1 MPVLGQRKNS
11 VIGSRSITNDPMYGL
26 AKEFTDVTKSIL
38 NEAGIDIY
46 SNPTVA
52 LNVPSSREALK
63 DFYIN
68 ESAPECDL
76 KDMYAREIHEEEM
89 TALFENNCDAILENA
104 VAGTYSPVVGM
115 AFPLH
120 KNLLMNTVFD
130 KAMPKT
136 VTVSPIWTM
145 TMETRILQT
154 PDGKE
159 IDIWK
164 EQNKIYEA
172 MESTAPFRKIGIV
185 LPEIETRDIL
195 ADSFKATARHDALA
209 IDTHIDAV
217 AVETWVEAGG
227 VELAVTEEVL
237 VVGEPAV
244 KVFTET
250 PVTEAKKALTWVPV
264 NLKFSP
270 AYGEFNRSLTE
281 KVALPISEDGT
292 AENTTVLSTVI
303 SAYMKDNKFGIFAG
317 DKAIQGVR
325 LAAKIDTSSAMI
337 KTCQVRWKTVTTA
350 EEMPNANPIN
360 VTMSPEEVKDVAA
373 LYNVNQATKV
383 MSIIQ
388 AVLGNYRDDKIHRFL
403 DESFVRLPDE
413 ARVSTAFDFAPRE
426 SFYGTHIEWREKT
439 FMDYLDTVGTSM
451 LQVLNDPNM
460 TISVIGR
467 SDLIRKITPTTNYTT
482 TQTPTNVGPITLDY
496 CKTVVSTE
504 NRVYQFISSDKL
516 RGNDNLIILLKP
528 RNTNRILYQV
538 VDYQFYLSNEI
549 RNAEN
554 YALPAIHSFD
564 RFKIQEY
571 QPVQGRIKV
580 LNPTGLVTPV
590 VNDDPIGVNKMND
603 AMGLNAPFITPKP

>member
-1 MPVLGQRKNS
+1 MPVLGQRKS
-11 VIGSRSITNDPMYGL
+11 AMIGSTGITKDPMYAL
-26 AKEFTDVTKSIL
+26 AKQFTDVAHNIM
-38 NEAGIDIY
+38 NESGVDVYA
-46 SNPTVA
+46 NPTVA
-52 LNVPSSREALK
+52 MNVSAASDALK
-63 DFYIN
+63 DFYVN

-76 KDMYAREIHEEEM
+76 QDMDERAMHEAEM
-89 TALFENNCDAILENA
+89 EALFENNRDAILENA

-154 PDGKE
+154 PSGEE

-164 EQNKIYEA
+164 QQNRIFEA
-172 MESTAPFRKIGIV
+172 MESSAPFKQVAIK
-185 LPEIETRDIL
+185 LPEVESVDIL
-195 ADSFKATARHDALA
+195 KDVFKATARHDALA

-217 AVETWVEAGG
+217 AVKTWAKEGDVKLNETTLAEEGKVETADG
-227 VELAVTEEVL
+227 ELAVT
-237 VVGEPAV
+237 
-244 KVFTET
+244 
-250 PVTEAKKALTWVPV
+250 WVPV
-264 NLKFSP
+264 RLNFVP
-270 AYGEFNRSLTE
+270 AYGEYNRTLTQ
-281 KVALPISEDGT
+281 KVVIPTSQDGQTYEDL
-292 AENTTVLSTVI
+292 ATVI
-303 SAYMKDNKFGIFAG
+303 SAYMKDNKFGIFSG
-317 DKAIQGVR
+317 DAKILGVR
-325 LAAKIDTSSAMI
+325 MAAKIDTSSAMI

-350 EEMPNANPIN
+350 EEMPNCNPIN

-388 AVLGNYRDDKIHRFL
+388 AVLGNYRDDKIHNYL

-413 ARVSTAFDFAPRE
+413 ARVSTAFDFAPRQG
-426 SFYGTHIEWREKT
+426 YYADHIEWRQKT
-439 FMDYLDTVGTSM
+439 FMDYLDTVATSM

-460 TISVIGR
+460 TISVVGR
-467 SDLIRKITPTTNYTT
+467 ADIIRKITPTSSYTT

-496 CKTVVSTE
+496 CKTVVSSE

-549 RNAEN
+549 RNSEN

-564 RFKIQEY
+564 RFKVQEY
-571 QPVQGRIKV
+571 QPVQGRVKI
-580 LNPTGLVTPV
+580 LNPTGLKEPV
-590 VNDDPIGVNKMND
+590 VNDNPVGVNSMND
-603 AMGLNAPFITPKP
+603 AMGLNAPFIKP

>member
-1 MPVLGQRKNS
+1 MPVLGTRKNAM
-11 VIGSRSITNDPMYGL
+11 IGSTGITKDPLYAL
-26 AKEFTDVTKSIL
+26 AKQFTDVAHSIIQESGVDL
-38 NEAGIDIY
+38 YAQ
-46 SNPTVA
+46 PTVA
-52 LNVPSSREALK
+52 MNVPAAREALK
-63 DFYIN
+63 DFYVN

-76 KDMYAREIHEEEM
+76 EDMDAREMHEAEM
-89 TALFENNCDAILENA
+89 EALFENNSDAILENA

-154 PDGKE
+154 PSGEE

-164 EQNKIYEA
+164 QQNRIYEA
-172 MESTAPFRKIGIV
+172 MESTAPFKKVTIK
-185 LPEIETRDIL
+185 LPEVETVDIL
-195 ADSFKATARHDALA
+195 KDVFKATARHDALA

-217 AVETWVEAGG
+217 AVKTWAKQGDVKLNETTLEEEGKVETADG
-227 VELAVTEEVL
+227 ELAVT
-237 VVGEPAV
+237 
-244 KVFTET
+244 
-250 PVTEAKKALTWVPV
+250 WVPV
-264 NLKFSP
+264 RLNFVP
-270 AYGEFNRSLTE
+270 AYGEYNRTLTQ
-281 KVALPISEDGT
+281 KVVIPVSTDGT
-292 AENTTVLSTVI
+292 TYEDLSTVI
-303 SAYMKDNKFGIFAG
+303 SAYMKDNKFGIFSG
-317 DKAIQGVR
+317 DAKILGVR
-325 LAAKIDTSSAMI
+325 MAAKIDTSSAMI

-388 AVLGNYRDDKIHRFL
+388 AVLGNYRDDKIHNYL

-413 ARVSTAFDFAPRE
+413 ARVSTAFDFAPRQG
-426 SFYGTHIEWREKT
+426 YYADHIEWRQKT
-439 FMDYLDTVGTSM
+439 FMDYLDTVATSM

-460 TISVIGR
+460 TISVVGR
-467 SDLIRKITPTTNYTT
+467 ADLIRKITPTSTYTT
-482 TQTPTNVGPITLDY
+482 SQTPTNVGPITLDY
-496 CKTVVSTE
+496 CKTVVSSE

-549 RNAEN
+549 RNSEN

-571 QPVQGRIKV
+571 QPVQGRVKV
-580 LNPTGLVTPV
+580 LNPTGLKDPV
-590 VNDDPIGVNKMND
+590 VNDDPVGVNSMND
-603 AMGLNAPFITPKP
+603 AMGLNAPFIKP

>member
-1 MPVLGQRKNS
+1 MPVLGQRQSAMIGKN
-11 VIGSRSITNDPMYGL
+11 ITRDPLYAL
-26 AKEFTDVTKSIL
+26 AKQFTETTKSIL
-38 NEAGIDIY
+38 NESGVDIY
-46 SNPTVA
+46 TQPSMA
-52 LNVPSSREALK
+52 LHVESSKEALK
-63 DFYIN
+63 EFFVENSD
-68 ESAPECDL
+68 PEFEL
-76 KDMYAREIHEEEM
+76 KDSYDRETHLEQM
-89 TALFENNCDAILENA
+89 TELFENNRNAILENA

-154 PDGKE
+154 PDGEE

-164 EQNKIYEA
+164 QQNRIYEA
-172 MESTAPFRKIGIV
+172 MESVAPFEKVAIK
-185 LPEIETRDIL
+185 LPEMETVDIL
-195 ADSFKATARHDALA
+195 RDVFHATARHDALA

-227 VELAVTEEVL
+227 IELSADL
-237 VVGEPAV
+237 A
-244 KVFTET
+244 TET

-264 NLKFSP
+264 KLQFAP
-270 AYGEFNRSLTE
+270 AYGEYNRTFTE
-281 KVALPISEDGT
+281 KVVLPVSEDGETFSTVT
-292 AENTTVLSTVI
+292 AVI

-317 DKAIQGVR
+317 SDAIKGVR
-325 LAAKIDTSSAMI
+325 MAAKIDTSSAMV
-337 KTCQVRWKTVTTA
+337 KTCSVRWKSVTTS
-350 EEMPNANPIN
+350 ETMPNANPIN

-388 AVLGNYRDDKIHRFL
+388 TVLGNYRDDKIHKHL
-403 DESFVRLPDE
+403 DESFLRLPEE
-413 ARVSTAFDFAPRE
+413 ARVSTGFDFAPRQGY
-426 SFYGTHIEWREKT
+426 YGDHVQWRQNT
-439 FMDYLDTVGTSM
+439 FMDYLDTVATSM

-460 TISVIGR
+460 TISVVGR
-467 SDLIRKITPTTNYTT
+467 SDLIRKITPTTQYTT
-482 TQTPTNVGPITLDY
+482 HQTPTNVGPIQLDY
-496 CKTVVSTE
+496 VKTVVSSE

-516 RGNDNLIILLKP
+516 RGNDNLIILLMP

-549 RNAEN
+549 RNVEN

-564 RFKIQEY
+564 RFKVQEY
-571 QPVQGRIKV
+571 QPVQGRIQI
-580 LNPTGLVTPV
+580 LNPTGLTTPV
-590 VNDDPIGVNKMND
+590 MNADPIGVNKMND
-603 AMGLNAPFITPKP
+603 AMGLNAPFIAPKQ

>member
-1 MPVLGQRKNS
+1 MPVLGQRKS
-11 VIGSRSITNDPMYGL
+11 AMIGSNITRDPMYAL
-26 AKEFTDVTKSIL
+26 AKEFTNVAKSIL
-38 NEAGIDIY
+38 NESAVDIY
-46 SNPTVA
+46 AQPTVA
-52 LNVPSSREALK
+52 LSVASSREALK
-63 DFYIN
+63 DFYIS
-68 ESAPECDL
+68 ESAPDCDL
-76 KDMYAREIHEEEM
+76 QDMETREIHEEEM
-89 TALFENNCDAILENA
+89 NALFENNREAIMENS

-130 KAMPKT
+130 KAMAKT

-154 PDGKE
+154 PDGEE

-164 EQNKIYEA
+164 QQNRIYDA
-172 MESTAPFRKIGIV
+172 MESVAPFRKV
-185 LPEIETRDIL
+185 AVALPEVETVDIL
-195 ADSFKATARHDALA
+195 KDVFMATARHDALA
-209 IDTHIDAV
+209 VDTHIDAV
-217 AVETWVEAGG
+217 AVETWVKEGG
-227 VELAVTEEVL
+227 VELSADL
-237 VVGEPAV
+237 Q
-244 KVFTET
+244 TET
-250 PVTEAKKALTWVPV
+250 PVTTAKKALTWVPV
-264 NLKFSP
+264 TLKFAP
-270 AYGEFNRSLTE
+270 AYGEYNRTLTQ
-281 KVALPISEDGT
+281 KVVLPISEDGV
-292 AENTTVLSTVI
+292 ATTELATVI
-303 SAYMKDNKFGIFAG
+303 SGYMKDNKFGIFAG
-317 DKAIQGVR
+317 DTAIKGVR
-325 LAAKIDTSSAMI
+325 IAAKIDTSSAMV
-337 KTCQVRWKTVTTA
+337 KTCQVKWKSVTTS
-350 EEMPNANPIN
+350 EEMPYANPIN

-388 AVLGNYRDDKIHRFL
+388 TVLGNYRDDKIHKFL
-403 DESFVRLPDE
+403 DDSFVRLPDE

-426 SFYGTHIEWREKT
+426 SFYGTHIDWRERT
-439 FMDYLDTVGTSM
+439 FMDYLDTVATSM

-467 SDLIRKITPTTNYTT
+467 SDIIRKITPTTSYTT
-482 TQTPTNVGPITLDY
+482 SQTPTNVGPITLDY

-571 QPVQGRIKV
+571 QPVQGRVKI

-590 VNDDPIGVNKMND
+590 VNDDPIGVNKAND
-603 AMGLNAPFITPKP
+603 AMGLNAPFITAV

>member
-1 MPVLGQRKNS
+1 MPVLGQRRNAM
-11 VIGSRSITNDPMYGL
+11 VGGSRIEKDPMYPL
-26 AKEFTDVTKSIL
+26 AKQFTEVTGSIL
-38 NEAGIDIY
+38 NESGVDIY
-46 SNPTVA
+46 TNPTTA
-52 LNVPSSREALK
+52 LNVPASREALK
-63 DFYIN
+63 EFYVN
-68 ESAPECDL
+68 ESAPECDFE
-76 KDMYAREIHEEEM
+76 DMYDREIHEEEM
-89 TALFENNCDAILENA
+89 TALFENNRDAILENA

-136 VTVSPIWTM
+136 VTVAPIWTM

-154 PDGKE
+154 PDGEE

-164 EQNKIYEA
+164 EQNRIFEA
-172 MESTAPFRKIGIV
+172 MESTAPFKKVAIK
-185 LPEIETRDIL
+185 LPEVEQTDIL
-195 ADSFKATARHDALA
+195 RDVFKATARHDALG
-209 IDTHIDAV
+209 IDTHIDGV
-217 AVETWVEAGG
+217 AVETWVAKGG
-227 VELAVTEEVL
+227 LKLNPDTLQEESVTANP
-237 VVGEPAV
+237 GE
-244 KVFTET
+244 
-250 PVTEAKKALTWVPV
+250 KALTWVPV
-264 NLKFSP
+264 RLNFSP
-270 AYGEFNRSLTE
+270 AYGEYNRTLTQ
-281 KVALPISEDGT
+281 KVQIPVSEDGT
-292 AENTTVLSTVI
+292 TYTNLTTVI
-303 SAYMKDNKFGIFAG
+303 SGYMKDNKFGIFAG
-317 DKAIQGVR
+317 DAKIVAVR
-325 LAAKIDTSSAMI
+325 MAAKIDTSSAMI
-337 KTCQVRWKTVTTA
+337 KTCQVKWKTTTTS

-388 AVLGNYRDDKIHRFL
+388 AVLGNYRDDKIHNYL
-403 DESFVRLPDE
+403 DDSFVRLPDE

-426 SFYGTHIEWREKT
+426 SYYASHVEWREKT
-439 FMDYLDTVGTSM
+439 FMDYLDTVATSM

-460 TISVIGR
+460 TISVVGR
-467 SDLIRKITPTTNYTT
+467 ADLIRKITPTTTYTT

-549 RNAEN
+549 RNSEN

-564 RFKIQEY
+564 RFKVQEY
-571 QPVQGRIKV
+571 QPVQGRVKI
-580 LNPTGLVTPV
+580 LNPTGLKTPV
-590 VNDDPIGVNKMND
+590 TNDDPIGVNSMND
-603 AMGLNAPFITPKP
+603 AMGLNAPFIKP

>member
-1 MPVLGQRKNS
+1 MPVLGQRKS
-11 VIGSRSITNDPMYGL
+11 AMIGSTGITKDPMYAL

-38 NEAGIDIY
+38 NESGVDIY
-46 SNPTVA
+46 SNPA
-52 LNVPSSREALK
+52 AAMNVVSAKEAIK
-63 DFYIN
+63 DFYVN
-68 ESAPECDL
+68 ESAPECDIA
-76 KDMYAREIHEEEM
+76 DMDDRAIHEEEM
-89 TALFENNCDAILENA
+89 EALFENNRSAILENA

-154 PDGKE
+154 PDGEE

-164 EQNKIYEA
+164 QQNRIFDA
-172 MESTAPFRKIGIV
+172 MESVAPFKKVTIK
-185 LPEIETRDIL
+185 LPEVETVDIL
-195 ADSFKATARHDALA
+195 KDVFKATARHDALA

-217 AVETWVEAGG
+217 AVKTWAKKGDVKLNETTLEEEGTVATEGG
-227 VELAVTEEVL
+227 EEV
-237 VVGEPAV
+237 V
-244 KVFTET
+244 
-250 PVTEAKKALTWVPV
+250 TWVPV
-264 NLKFSP
+264 NLKFVP
-270 AYGEFNRSLTE
+270 AYGEYNRTMTE
-281 KVALPISEDGT
+281 KVSIPVSSDGT
-292 AENTTVLSTVI
+292 EYTDLTTVITG
-303 SAYMKDNKFGIFAG
+303 YMKDNKFGIFAG
-317 DKAIQGVR
+317 DAKILGVR
-325 LAAKIDTSSAMI
+325 MAAKIDTSSAMI

-388 AVLGNYRDDKIHRFL
+388 TVLGNYRDDKIHNYL
-403 DESFVRLPDE
+403 DDSFVRLPDE
-413 ARVSTAFDFAPRE
+413 ARVSTAFDFAPRQ
-426 SFYGTHIEWREKT
+426 SYYSDHIEWRSKT
-439 FMDYLDTVGTSM
+439 FMDYLDTVATSM

-460 TISVIGR
+460 TISVVGR
-467 SDLIRKITPTTNYTT
+467 SDLIRKITPTSTYTT
-482 TQTPTNVGPITLDY
+482 SQTPTNVGPITLDY
-496 CKTVVSTE
+496 CKTVVSSE

-549 RNAEN
+549 RNSEN

-564 RFKIQEY
+564 RFKVQEY
-571 QPVQGRIKV
+571 QPVQGRVKI
-580 LNPTGLVTPV
+580 LNPTGLTTPV
-590 VNDDPIGVNKMND
+590 TNDDPIGVNTMND
-603 AMGLNAPFITPKP
+603 AMGLNAPFIKP

>member
-1 MPVLGQRKNS
+1 MPVLGQRKS
-11 VIGSRSITNDPMYGL
+11 AMIGRSNITRDPMYGL
-26 AKEFTDVTKSIL
+26 AKQFTEVTQSIL
-38 NEAGIDIY
+38 NESGVDIY
-46 SNPTVA
+46 ANPTVA
-52 LNVPSSREALK
+52 MNVASSREALK
-63 DFYIN
+63 EFYIN

-76 KDMYAREIHEEEM
+76 QDMDERTMHEEEM
-89 TALFENNCDAILENA
+89 AALFENNREAIMENA
-104 VAGTYSPVVGM
+104 VAGSYSPVVGM

-154 PDGKE
+154 PDGEE

-164 EQNKIYEA
+164 QQNRIYEA
-172 MESTAPFRKIGIV
+172 MESVAPFVQVGVK
-185 LPEIETRDIL
+185 LPESESVDIL
-195 ADSFKATARHDALA
+195 RDVFRATARHDALA
-209 IDTHIDAV
+209 IDTHIDAI
-217 AVETWVEAGG
+217 AVETWVEEGG
-227 VELAVTEEVL
+227 VVLNAETLEETV
-237 VVGEPAV
+237 A
-244 KVFTET
+244 
-250 PVTEAKKALTWVPV
+250 EAAQKALTWVPV
-264 NLKFSP
+264 KLKFSP
-270 AYGEFNRSLTE
+270 AYGEYNRTLTE
-281 KVALPISEDGT
+281 KVVVAVSEDGV
-292 AENTTVLSTVI
+292 TTTEMSSII
-303 SAYMKDNKFGIFAG
+303 SGYMKDNKFGLFAG
-317 DKAIQGVR
+317 NAAVKAVR
-325 LAAKIDTSSAMI
+325 IAAKIDTSSAMV
-337 KTCQVRWKTVTTA
+337 KTCQVRWKTTTTA

-388 AVLGNYRDDKIHRFL
+388 TVLGNYRDDKIHNYL
-403 DESFVRLPDE
+403 DQSFVRLPEE
-413 ARVSTAFDFAPRE
+413 ARVSSAFDFAPRQGYY
-426 SFYGTHIEWREKT
+426 SDHIEWRQKT
-439 FMDYLDTVGTSM
+439 FMDYLDTVATSM

-460 TISVIGR
+460 TISVVGR
-467 SDLIRKITPTTNYTT
+467 ADIIRKITPTTSYTT
-482 TQTPTNVGPITLDY
+482 SQTPANVGPITLDY

-549 RNAEN
+549 RNSEN

-571 QPVQGRIKV
+571 QPVQGRLQI
-580 LNPTGLVTPV
+580 LNPTGLTVPV
-590 VNDDPIGVNKMND
+590 MNADPIGVKAMND
-603 AMGLNAPFITPKP
+603 AMGLNAPFIG

>member
-1 MPVLGQRKNS
+1 MPVLGERKS
-11 VIGSRSITNDPMYGL
+11 GMIGAKNISRDPMYAL
-26 AKEFTDVTKSIL
+26 AKQFTEVAQSIL
-38 NEAGIDIY
+38 NESGVDMY
-46 SNPTVA
+46 SNPA
-52 LNVPSSREALK
+52 AAMNMPASREAIK
-63 DFYIN
+63 EFYVN
-68 ESAPECDL
+68 ESAPEMDL
-76 KDMYAREIHEEEM
+76 QDIEDREEHIQEM
-89 TALFENNCDAILENA
+89 EALFENNRSAILENS

-136 VTVSPIWTM
+136 VTQSPIWTM

-154 PDGKE
+154 PDGEE

-164 EQNKIYEA
+164 QQNRIYEA
-172 MESTAPFRKIGIV
+172 MESVAPFKKVAIKV
-185 LPEIETRDIL
+185 PEFESVDIL
-195 ADSFKATARHDALA
+195 RDVFKATARHDALA

-227 VELAVTEEVL
+227 VELDPATFEEA
-237 VVGEPAV
+237 E
-244 KVFTET
+244 
-250 PVTEAKKALTWVPV
+250 VTEAKKALTWMPV

-270 AYGEFNRSLTE
+270 SYGEYNRTLNQ
-281 KVALPISEDGT
+281 KIVLPVSEDGV
-292 AENTTVLSTVI
+292 ETTEVSTMV
-303 SAYMKDNKFGIFAG
+303 SAYMKENKFGIFVG
-317 DKAIQGVR
+317 NDVIKAVR
-325 LAAKIDTSSAMI
+325 MAAKIDTSSAMV

-388 AVLGNYRDDKIHRFL
+388 TVLGNYRDDKIHAFL
-403 DESFVRLPDE
+403 DNSFVRLPEE
-413 ARVSTAFDFAPRE
+413 ARVSTAFDFAPRQ
-426 SFYGTHIEWREKT
+426 SFYSTHIDWRERT
-439 FMDYLDTVGTSM
+439 FMDYLDTVATSM
-451 LQVLNDPNM
+451 IQVLNDPNM

-467 SDLIRKITPTTNYTT
+467 ADLIRKITPTTSYTT
-482 TQTPTNVGPITLDY
+482 TQTPSNVGPITLDY
-496 CKTVVSTE
+496 CKTVVTSE

-571 QPVQGRIKV
+571 QPVQGRVKI
-580 LNPTGLVTPV
+580 LNPTGLTTPV
-590 VNDDPIGVNKMND
+590 INDDPIGVNKKND
-603 AMGLNAPFITPKP
+603 PMGLNAPFIQPV

>member
-1 MPVLGQRKNS
+1 MPVLGERKNGI
-11 VIGSRSITNDPMYGL
+11 IGSRNMTKDPLYPL
-26 AKEFTDVTKSIL
+26 AKQFTEVTQTLL
-38 NEAGIDIY
+38 NESGVDIY
-46 SNPTVA
+46 SNPATA
-52 LNVPSSREALK
+52 LNMPASREALK
-63 DFYIN
+63 EFYVN
-68 ESAPECDL
+68 ESAPEMDIA
-76 KDMYAREIHEEEM
+76 DVDDRELHIEEM
-89 TALFENNCDAILENA
+89 EALFENNRDAILENA

-136 VTVSPIWTM
+136 VTQSPIWTM

-154 PDGKE
+154 PDGEE

-164 EQNKIYEA
+164 QQNRIFDA
-172 MESTAPFRKIGIV
+172 MESTAPFKHVTIK
-185 LPEIETRDIL
+185 LPEFETVDIL
-195 ADSFKATARHDALA
+195 RDVFKATARHDALA

-227 VELAVTEEVL
+227 TKLDPTTFEESEVT
-237 VVGEPAV
+237 
-244 KVFTET
+244 T
-250 PVTEAKKALTWVPV
+250 PEKALTWIPV
-264 NLKFSP
+264 NLRFSP
-270 AYGEFNRSLTE
+270 SYGEYDYSLTE
-281 KVALPISEDGT
+281 KVVVPVSEDGT
-292 AENTTVLSTVI
+292 TTEEKATVI
-303 SAYMKDNKFGIFAG
+303 SAYMKENKFGIFTG
-317 DKAIQGVR
+317 TDLVKAVR
-325 LAAKIDTSSAMI
+325 MAAKIDTSSAMV
-337 KTCQVRWKTVTTA
+337 KTCQVKWKATVTS
-350 EEMPNANPIN
+350 EQMPNANPIN

-373 LYNVNQATKV
+373 LYNINQATKV

-388 AVLGNYRDDKIHRFL
+388 AVLGNYRDDKIHNFL
-403 DESFVRLPDE
+403 DNSFVRLPEE
-413 ARVSTAFDFAPRE
+413 ARVSTAFDFAPRQ
-426 SFYGTHIEWREKT
+426 SFYATHIDWRERT

-467 SDLIRKITPTTNYTT
+467 ADIIRKITPTTSYTT

-564 RFKIQEY
+564 RFKVQEY
-571 QPVQGRIKV
+571 QPVQGRVKI
-580 LNPTGLVTPV
+580 LNPTGLTTPV

-603 AMGLNAPFITPKP
+603 AMGLNAPFIQP

>member
-1 MPVLGQRKNS
+1 MPVLGERKS
-11 VIGSRSITNDPMYGL
+11 GMIGAKNISRDPLYPL
-26 AKEFTDVTKSIL
+26 AKQFTEVAQSIL
-38 NEAGIDIY
+38 NESGVDMY
-46 SNPTVA
+46 SNPA
-52 LNVPSSREALK
+52 AAMNMPASREAIK
-63 DFYIN
+63 EFYVN
-68 ESAPECDL
+68 ESAPEMDL
-76 KDMYAREIHEEEM
+76 QDIEDRETHIQEM
-89 TALFENNCDAILENA
+89 EALFENNRDAILENA

-136 VTVSPIWTM
+136 VTQSPIWTT

-154 PDGKE
+154 PDGEE

-164 EQNKIYEA
+164 QQNRIYEA
-172 MESTAPFRKIGIV
+172 MESTAPFKQVAIKV
-185 LPEIETRDIL
+185 PEYESVDIL
-195 ADSFKATARHDALA
+195 RDVFKATARHDALA

-227 VELAVTEEVL
+227 VELDPTTMEETE
-237 VVGEPAV
+237 
-244 KVFTET
+244 
-250 PVTEAKKALTWVPV
+250 VTEAKKALTWYPV

-270 AYGEFNRSLTE
+270 AYGEYDRTLTQ
-281 KVALPISEDGT
+281 KIALSISENGT
-292 AENTTVLSTVI
+292 TYSEASTVV
-303 SAYMKDNKFGIFAG
+303 SAYMKENKFGIFVAN
-317 DKAIQGVR
+317 DVVKAVR
-325 LAAKIDTSSAMI
+325 MAAKIDTSSAMV
-337 KTCQVRWKTVTTA
+337 KTCQVRWKTTTTA

-388 AVLGNYRDDKIHRFL
+388 TVLGNYRDDKIHAFL
-403 DESFVRLPDE
+403 NNSFVRLPEE
-413 ARVSTAFDFAPRE
+413 ARVSTAFDFAPRQGYY
-426 SFYGTHIEWREKT
+426 STHIDWRERT
-439 FMDYLDTVGTSM
+439 FMDYLDTVATSM

-467 SDLIRKITPTTNYTT
+467 ADLIRKITPTTSYTT

-496 CKTVVSTE
+496 CKTVVTSE

-571 QPVQGRIKV
+571 QPVQGRVKI
-580 LNPTGLVTPV
+580 LNPTGLTTPV
-590 VNDDPIGVNKMND
+590 MNDDPIGVNKMND
-603 AMGLNAPFITPKP
+603 PMGLNAPFIQPQ

>member
-1 MPVLGQRKNS
+1 MPIVGTRKS
-11 VIGSRSITNDPMYGL
+11 AMIGANNIARDPMYAL
-26 AKEFTDVTKSIL
+26 AKQFTEVTSSIL
-38 NEAGIDIY
+38 NESGVDIY
-46 SNPTVA
+46 ANPTTA
-52 LNVPSSREALK
+52 LNIASSREALK
-63 DFYIN
+63 EFYVQ
-68 ESAPECDL
+68 ESAPEMDL
-76 KDMYAREIHEEEM
+76 QDMYEREAHIQEM
-89 TALFENNCDAILENA
+89 EALFENNRDAILENA

-130 KAMPKT
+130 KAMPKV
-136 VTVSPIWTM
+136 VTQSPIWTM

-154 PDGKE
+154 PDGEE

-164 EQNKIYEA
+164 QQNRIYDA
-172 MESTAPFRKIGIV
+172 MESTAPFRQVAIK
-185 LPEIETRDIL
+185 LPEVESVDIL
-195 ADSFKATARHDALA
+195 RDVFKATARHDALG

-227 VELAVTEEVL
+227 VKLDPETLAET
-237 VVGEPAV
+237 VVEAGE
-244 KVFTET
+244 
-250 PVTEAKKALTWVPV
+250 KALTWMPV
-264 NLKFSP
+264 TLKFSP
-270 AYGEFNRSLTE
+270 AYGEYNRTLTQ
-281 KVALPISEDGT
+281 KVVLPVSEDGVVKT
-292 AENTTVLSTVI
+292 EVATVI
-303 SAYMKDNKFGIFAG
+303 SAYMKENKFGIFAG
-317 DKAIQGVR
+317 SDAIKAVR
-325 LAAKIDTSSAMI
+325 MAAKIDTSSAMV
-337 KTCQVRWKTVTTA
+337 KTCQVKWKTTTTS

-388 AVLGNYRDDKIHRFL
+388 TVLGNYRDDKIHAHL
-403 DESFVRLPDE
+403 DNSFVRLPEE
-413 ARVSTAFDFAPRE
+413 ARVTTAFDFAPRQGYY
-426 SFYGTHIEWREKT
+426 STHIEWREKT
-439 FMDYLDTVGTSM
+439 FMDYLDTVATSM

-467 SDLIRKITPTTNYTT
+467 ADLIRKITPTSTYTT

-528 RNTNRILYQV
+528 RNSNRILYQV

-564 RFKIQEY
+564 RFKVQEY
-571 QPVQGRIKV
+571 QPVQGRIKIM
-580 LNPTGLVTPV
+580 NPTGLTVPV
-590 VNDDPIGVNKMND
+590 MNEDPIGVNKMND
-603 AMGLNAPFITPKP
+603 AMGLNAPFIQPQ

>member
-1 MPVLGQRKNS
+1 MPVLGERKNGI
-11 VIGSRSITNDPMYGL
+11 IGSRNMTKDPLYPL
-26 AKEFTDVTKSIL
+26 AKQFTEVTQTLL
-38 NEAGIDIY
+38 NESGVDIY
-46 SNPTVA
+46 SNPATA
-52 LNVPSSREALK
+52 LNMPASREALK
-63 DFYIN
+63 EFYVN
-68 ESAPECDL
+68 ESAPEMDIA
-76 KDMYAREIHEEEM
+76 DVDDRELHIEEM
-89 TALFENNCDAILENA
+89 EALFENNRDAILENA

-136 VTVSPIWTM
+136 VTQSPIWTM

-154 PDGKE
+154 PDGEE

-164 EQNKIYEA
+164 QQNRIFDA
-172 MESTAPFRKIGIV
+172 MESTAPFKHVTIK
-185 LPEIETRDIL
+185 LPEFETVDIL
-195 ADSFKATARHDALA
+195 RDVFKATARHDALA

-227 VELAVTEEVL
+227 TKLDPTTFEESEVT
-237 VVGEPAV
+237 
-244 KVFTET
+244 T
-250 PVTEAKKALTWVPV
+250 PEKALTWIPV
-264 NLKFSP
+264 NLRFSP
-270 AYGEFNRSLTE
+270 SYGEYDYSLTE
-281 KVALPISEDGT
+281 KVVVPVSEDGT
-292 AENTTVLSTVI
+292 TTEEKATVI
-303 SAYMKDNKFGIFAG
+303 SAYMKENKFGIFTG
-317 DKAIQGVR
+317 TDLVKAVR
-325 LAAKIDTSSAMI
+325 MAAKIDTSSAMV
-337 KTCQVRWKTVTTA
+337 KTCQVKWKATVTS
-350 EEMPNANPIN
+350 EQMPNANPIN

-373 LYNVNQATKV
+373 LYNINQATKV

-388 AVLGNYRDDKIHRFL
+388 AVLGNYRDDKIHNFL
-403 DESFVRLPDE
+403 DNSFVRLPEE
-413 ARVSTAFDFAPRE
+413 ARVSTAFDFAPRQ
-426 SFYGTHIEWREKT
+426 SFYATHIDWRERT
-439 FMDYLDTVGTSM
+439 FMDYLDTAGTSM

-467 SDLIRKITPTTNYTT
+467 ADIIRKITPTTSYTT

-564 RFKIQEY
+564 RFKVQEY
-571 QPVQGRIKV
+571 QPVQGRVKI
-580 LNPTGLVTPV
+580 LNPTGLTTPV

-603 AMGLNAPFITPKP
+603 AMGLNAPFIQP

>member
-1 MPVLGQRKNS
+1 MPVLGQRKS
-11 VIGSRSITNDPMYGL
+11 AMIGSTGITKDPMYAL

-38 NEAGIDIY
+38 NESGVDIY
-46 SNPTVA
+46 SNPA
-52 LNVPSSREALK
+52 AAMNVVSAKEAIK
-63 DFYIN
+63 DFYVN
-68 ESAPECDL
+68 ESAPECDIA
-76 KDMYAREIHEEEM
+76 DMDDRAIHEEEM
-89 TALFENNCDAILENA
+89 EALFENNRSAILENA

-154 PDGKE
+154 PDGEE

-164 EQNKIYEA
+164 QQNRIFDA
-172 MESTAPFRKIGIV
+172 MESVAPFKKVTIK
-185 LPEIETRDIL
+185 LPEVETVDIL
-195 ADSFKATARHDALA
+195 KDVFKATARHDALA

-217 AVETWVEAGG
+217 AVKTWAKKGDVKLNETTLEEEGTVATEGG
-227 VELAVTEEVL
+227 EEV
-237 VVGEPAV
+237 V
-244 KVFTET
+244 
-250 PVTEAKKALTWVPV
+250 TWVPV
-264 NLKFSP
+264 NLKFVP
-270 AYGEFNRSLTE
+270 AYGEYNRTMTE
-281 KVALPISEDGT
+281 KVSIPVSTDGSEYTDL
-292 AENTTVLSTVI
+292 TTVITG
-303 SAYMKDNKFGIFAG
+303 YMKDNKFGIFAG
-317 DKAIQGVR
+317 DAKILGVR
-325 LAAKIDTSSAMI
+325 MAAKIDTSSAMI

-388 AVLGNYRDDKIHRFL
+388 TVLGNYRDDKIHNYL
-403 DESFVRLPDE
+403 DDSFVRLPDE
-413 ARVSTAFDFAPRE
+413 ARVSTAFDFAPRQ
-426 SFYGTHIEWREKT
+426 SYYSDHIEWRSKT
-439 FMDYLDTVGTSM
+439 FMDYLDTVATSM

-460 TISVIGR
+460 TISVVGR
-467 SDLIRKITPTTNYTT
+467 SDLIRKITPTSTYTT
-482 TQTPTNVGPITLDY
+482 SQTPTNVGPITLDY
-496 CKTVVSTE
+496 CKTVVSSE

-549 RNAEN
+549 RNSEN

-564 RFKIQEY
+564 RFKVQEY
-571 QPVQGRIKV
+571 QPVQGRVKI
-580 LNPTGLVTPV
+580 LNPTGLTTPV
-590 VNDDPIGVNKMND
+590 TNDDPIGVNTMND
-603 AMGLNAPFITPKP
+603 AMGLNAPFIKP

>member
-1 MPVLGQRKNS
+1 MPVLGQRKS
-11 VIGSRSITNDPMYGL
+11 AMIGSNNIKKDPMYAL

-38 NEAGIDIY
+38 NESGVDIY

-52 LNVPSSREALK
+52 LNVASSKEALK
-63 DFYIN
+63 DFYVN

-76 KDMYAREIHEEEM
+76 QDMDDRAVHEAEM
-89 TALFENNCDAILENA
+89 EALFENNSEAILENA

-154 PDGKE
+154 PDGEE

-164 EQNKIYEA
+164 EQNRIFDA
-172 MESTAPFRKIGIV
+172 MESVAPFKKVAIK
-185 LPEIETRDIL
+185 LPENQSVDIL
-195 ADSFKATARHDALA
+195 ADVFKATARHDALA

-227 VELAVTEEVL
+227 VELSEDL
-237 VVGEPAV
+237 Q
-244 KVFTET
+244 TET
-250 PVTEAKKALTWVPV
+250 PVDVAKKALTWVPV
-264 NLKFSP
+264 RINFVPS
-270 AYGEFNRSLTE
+270 YGEYNRSFTQ
-281 KVALPISEDGT
+281 KVMIPVSEDGVEST
-292 AENTTVLSTVI
+292 ALSAVVTG
-303 SAYMKDNKFGIFAG
+303 YMKDNKFGIMAT
-317 DKAIQGVR
+317 DPAIKGVR
-325 LAAKIDTSSAMI
+325 MAAKIDTSSAMV
-337 KTCQVRWKTVTTA
+337 KTCQVKWKTVTTA

-388 AVLGNYRDDKIHRFL
+388 AVLGNYRDDRIHNYL
-403 DESFVRLPDE
+403 DDSFVRLPNE
-413 ARVSTAFDFAPRE
+413 ARVSTAFDFAPRQ
-426 SFYGTHIEWREKT
+426 SYYSDHIEWRSKT
-439 FMDYLDTVGTSM
+439 FMDYLDTVATSM

-460 TISVIGR
+460 TISVVGR
-467 SDLIRKITPTTNYTT
+467 SDIIRKITPTTTYTT
-482 TQTPTNVGPITLDY
+482 SQTPTSVGPITLDY
-496 CKTVVSTE
+496 CKTIVSSE

-571 QPVQGRIKV
+571 QPVQGRVKI
-580 LNPTGLVTPV
+580 LNPTGLKEVV
-590 VNDDPIGVNKMND
+590 VNDDPIGVNSMND
-603 AMGLNAPFITPKP
+603 AMGLNAPFIKP

>member
-1 MPVLGQRKNS
+1 MPVLGQRKS
-11 VIGSRSITNDPMYGL
+11 AMIGSNNIKKDPMYAL

-38 NEAGIDIY
+38 NESGVDLY

-52 LNVPSSREALK
+52 LNVASSKEALR
-63 DFYIN
+63 DFYVN
-68 ESAPECDL
+68 ESAPEIDL
-76 KDMYAREIHEEEM
+76 QDMDEREVHEAEM
-89 TALFENNCDAILENA
+89 NALFENNSEAILENA
-104 VAGTYSPVVGM
+104 VAGSYSPVVGM

-154 PDGKE
+154 PDGEE

-164 EQNKIYEA
+164 EQNRIFDA
-172 MESTAPFRKIGIV
+172 MESVAPFKKVAIK
-185 LPEIETRDIL
+185 LPEVETVDIL
-195 ADSFKATARHDALA
+195 KDVFKATARHDALA

-217 AVETWVEAGG
+217 AVETWVEVGG
-227 VELAVTEEVL
+227 VELSEDL
-237 VVGEPAV
+237 Q
-244 KVFTET
+244 TET
-250 PVTEAKKALTWVPV
+250 PVDTAKKALTWVPV
-264 NLKFSP
+264 RINFVP
-270 AYGEFNRSLTE
+270 AYGEYNRTFTQ
-281 KVALPISEDGT
+281 KVVIPVSEDGK
-292 AENTTVLSTVI
+292 TTTPVATVV
-303 SAYMKDNKFGIFAG
+303 SGYMKDNKFGIFAG
-317 DKAIQGVR
+317 DAAIKGVR
-325 LAAKIDTSSAMI
+325 MAAKIDTSSAMV
-337 KTCQVRWKTVTTA
+337 KTCQVKWKTVTTA

-388 AVLGNYRDDKIHRFL
+388 AVLGNYRDDRIHNYL
-403 DESFVRLPDE
+403 DDSFVRLPDE
-413 ARVSTAFDFAPRE
+413 ARVSSAFDFAPRQ
-426 SFYGTHIEWREKT
+426 SYYSDHIEWRSKT
-439 FMDYLDTVGTSM
+439 FMDYLDTVATSM

-460 TISVIGR
+460 TISVVGR
-467 SDLIRKITPTTNYTT
+467 SDIIRKITPTSTYTT
-482 TQTPTNVGPITLDY
+482 SQTPANVGPITLDY
-496 CKTVVSTE
+496 CKTIVSSE

-554 YALPAIHSFD
+554 YALPSIHSFD

-571 QPVQGRIKV
+571 QPVQGRVKI
-580 LNPTGLVTPV
+580 LNPTGLKEVV
-590 VNDDPIGVNKMND
+590 VNDDPIGVNSMND
-603 AMGLNAPFITPKP
+603 AMGLNAPFIKP

>member
-1 MPVLGQRKNS
+1 MPVLGERKRGI
-11 VIGSRSITNDPMYGL
+11 IGASNITKDPMYPL
-26 AKEFTDVTKSIL
+26 AKQFTEVAQSIL
-38 NEAGIDIY
+38 NESGADIY
-46 SNPTVA
+46 SAPTTA
-52 LNVPSSREALK
+52 LNMPSSRTALK
-63 DFYIN
+63 EFYVN
-68 ESAPECDL
+68 ESAPDI
-76 KDMYAREIHEEEM
+76 DITDIDDQEM
-89 TALFENNCDAILENA
+89 HIAEMEALFENNRDAILENA

-154 PDGKE
+154 PDGEE

-164 EQNKIYEA
+164 QQNRIYEA
-172 MESTAPFRKIGIV
+172 MESTAPFKQVPIKV
-185 LPEIETRDIL
+185 PEYESVDIL
-195 ADSFKATARHDALA
+195 RDVFKATARHDALA
-209 IDTHIDAV
+209 IDTHIDGV

-227 VELAVTEEVL
+227 VKLDPDTFEET
-237 VVGEPAV
+237 VVDAGE
-244 KVFTET
+244 
-250 PVTEAKKALTWVPV
+250 KALTWLPV
-264 NLKFSP
+264 NIKFSP
-270 AYGEFNRSLTE
+270 SYGEYDRSVTE
-281 KVALPISEDGT
+281 KIVLPISEDGT
-292 AENTTVLSTVI
+292 PETTTQFKTVI
-303 SAYMKDNKFGIFAG
+303 SAYMKENKFGIFTG
-317 DKAIQGVR
+317 DNEGKIKAVR
-325 LAAKIDTSSAMI
+325 MAARIDTSSAMI
-337 KTCQVRWKTVTTA
+337 KTCNVKWKTTTTA

-383 MSIIQ
+383 MSLIQ
-388 AVLGNYRDDKIHRFL
+388 VVLGNYRDDKIHDYL
-403 DESFVRLPDE
+403 DKSFVRLPDE
-413 ARVSTAFDFAPRE
+413 ARLSTAFDFAPRQ
-426 SFYGTHIEWREKT
+426 SYYSTHIDWRERT
-439 FMDYLDTVGTSM
+439 FMDYLDTVATSL

-460 TISVIGR
+460 TISVVGR
-467 SDLIRKITPTTNYTT
+467 ADLIRKITPTTSYTT
-482 TQTPTNVGPITLDY
+482 SQTPTNVGPIALDY

-571 QPVQGRIKV
+571 QPVQGRIKIV
-580 LNPTGLVTPV
+580 NPTGLTTPV
-590 VNDDPIGVNKMND
+590 VNDDPIGVNQMND
-603 AMGLNAPFITPKP
+603 QMGLNAPFIQP

>member
-1 MPVLGQRKNS
+1 MPILGQRKS
-11 VIGSRSITNDPMYGL
+11 ATIGAKNIVKDPMYAL
-26 AKEFTDVTKSIL
+26 AKEFNEVTKSIL
-38 NEAGIDIY
+38 NESGVDLYA
-46 SNPTVA
+46 NPAAA
-52 LNVPSSREALK
+52 LNVNSSIDALR
-63 DFYIN
+63 DFYVN
-68 ESAPECDL
+68 ESAPEIDIQ
-76 KDMYAREIHEEEM
+76 DMYDHETHIAEM
-89 TALFENNCDAILENA
+89 EALFENNREAILENA

-136 VTVSPIWTM
+136 VTVSPIWTA

-154 PDGKE
+154 PGGEE

-164 EQNKIYEA
+164 EQNRIYEA
-172 MESTAPFRKIGIV
+172 MESTAPFKKVAIA
-185 LPEIETRDIL
+185 LPEVETVDIL
-195 ADSFKATARHDALA
+195 RDVFKATARHDALA

-227 VELAVTEEVL
+227 VELSADL
-237 VVGEPAV
+237 
-244 KVFTET
+244 KTET
-250 PVTEAKKALTWVPV
+250 VVEEAKMALTWVPV

-270 AYGEFNRSLTE
+270 AYGEYDRTLTQ
-281 KVALPISEDGT
+281 KVVVPVSEDGAT
-292 AENTTVLSTVI
+292 FTELSTVI
-303 SAYMKDNKFGIFAG
+303 SAYMKENKFGIFSGKPAENG
-317 DKAIQGVR
+317 LEVKGVR
-325 LAAKIDTSSAMI
+325 MAAKIDTSSAMI
-337 KTCQVRWKTVTTA
+337 KTCQVKWKTTTTA

-360 VTMSPEEVKDVAA
+360 VTLSPEEVKDVAA

-388 AVLGNYRDDKIHRFL
+388 AVLGNYRDDKIHRHL
-403 DESFVRLPDE
+403 DDSFVRLPDE
-413 ARVSTAFDFAPRE
+413 ARVSTAFDFAPRQGY
-426 SFYGTHIEWREKT
+426 YGDHIEWRQKT
-439 FMDYLDTVGTSM
+439 FMDYLDTVATSM

-460 TISVIGR
+460 TISVVGR
-467 SDLIRKITPTTNYTT
+467 SDLIRKITPTTTYTT
-482 TQTPTNVGPITLDY
+482 SQTPTNVGPITLDY

-549 RNAEN
+549 RNSEN

-571 QPVQGRIKV
+571 QPVQGRCKI
-580 LNPTGLVTPV
+580 LNPTGLTTPV

-603 AMGLNAPFITPKP
+603 EMGLNAPFIRP